1 MHLYAPRLDGAFAKT
16 MFSHLFLSKESVKAR
31 GWVGDDD
38 AEQDL
43 VSSPMN
49 MTR

>member
-16 MFSHLFLSKESVKAR
+16 MSSHLFLSKESV
-31 GWVGDDD
+31 GGVSGDDD

>member
-1 MHLYAPRLDGAFAKT
+1 MHLYVPRLDGAFAKT
-16 MFSHLFLSKESVKAR
+16 MSSHLFLSKESV
-31 GWVGDDD
+31 GVGDDD